1 MMIEILSCLYASEQS
16 IRLCPY
22 CKVPLIITDLHGES
36 VDRCAQCNGI
46 FFDKGELASLIR
58 MVKFFRELTLEE
70 KDIPS
75 TETETGEKLVDCPND
90 NASMLPTD
98 FGLAVVDICSECGG
112 VWLDGGEI
120 ATLKLAEN
128 NIRQNH
134 DLYVRLA
141 Q

>member
-1 MMIEILSCLYASEQS
+1 MIKALRRIHVLERP
-16 IRLCPY
+16 IRHCPH
-22 CKVPLIITDLHGES
+22 CEVPLIVTDLHGES

-46 FFDKGELASLIR
+46 FFDKGELASLIQL
-58 MVKFFRELTLEE
+58 VKLFRELTLEE

-75 TETETGEKLVDCPND
+75 IEIEADKKQIECPND
-90 NASMLPTD
+90 TALMVPTD
-98 FGLAVVDICSECGG
+98 FAMTVVDICPECGG
-112 VWLDGGEI
+112 VWLDAGEI

-134 DLYVRLA
+134 DLYVRLG